1 MRQLA
6 SGERVERFLEEL
18 GRRATSAVR
27 IYLTGGATAVL
38 RGWRATTIDI
48 DLKLVPDSDE
58 LLREIP
64 RLKETLQIN
73 VELASPDQFIP
84 ELPGWQDR
92 SLFVRQIGKLSVYH
106 FDLYSQALAKIER
119 GHTKDLADVRSMF
132 EDGLL
137 EPDRLRG
144 LFGQIEPLLFR
155 YPALDP
161 PRFRRAVEG
170 FLGWAAETN

>member
-6 SGERVERFLEEL
+6 DGARVERFLQEL
-18 GRRATSAVR
+18 GRRASRPVR

-58 LLREIP
+58 LMREIP
-64 RLKETLQIN
+64 RLKESLQVN

-84 ELPGWQDR
+84 ELPGWQER
-92 SLFVRQIGKLSVYH
+92 SVFVRQIGKLSVFH

-119 GHTKDLADVRSMF
+119 GHAKDLADVGAMF
-132 EDGLL
+132 DDQLIEPGRLL
-137 EPDRLRG
+137 E
-144 LFGQIEPLLFR
+144 LFGEIEPKLYRF
-155 YPALDP
+155 PALDP
-161 PRFRRAVEG
+161 ARFRQAVEE
-170 FLGWAAETN
+170 FLEDRVTGP